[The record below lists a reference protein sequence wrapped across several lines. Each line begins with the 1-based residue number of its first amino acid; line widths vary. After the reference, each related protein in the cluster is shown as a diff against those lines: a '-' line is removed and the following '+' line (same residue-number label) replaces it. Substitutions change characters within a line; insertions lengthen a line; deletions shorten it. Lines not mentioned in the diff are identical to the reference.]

1 MPILRKKEI
10 REMSQKEK
18 MNKLDELNTELSKI
32 RTRIHAGGAIENP
45 GRAKALRKTIARL
58 KTIMNEEG
66 VKV

>member
-18 MNKLDELNTELSKI
+18 MSKLDELNTELSKI
-32 RTRIHAGGAIENP
+32 RTMIHAGGAIENP

-58 KTIMNEEG
+58 KTIMREEG

>member
-18 MNKLDELNTELSKI
+18 MSKLDELNTELSKI
-32 RTRIHAGGAIENP
+32 RTMIHAGGAIENP

-58 KTIMNEEG
+58 KTIMREEG
-66 VKV
+66 VKI